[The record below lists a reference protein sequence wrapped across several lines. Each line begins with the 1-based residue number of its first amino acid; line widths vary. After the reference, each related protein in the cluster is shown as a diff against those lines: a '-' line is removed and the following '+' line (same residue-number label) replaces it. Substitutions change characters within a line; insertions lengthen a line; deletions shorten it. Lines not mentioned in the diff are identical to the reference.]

1 MYVKFKNPV
10 QTNTNKK
17 NKDLAIPLCGLL
29 ENINIEVFL
38 NDRSQQGLWLINNPS
53 QQGLWL
59 IGHPANRTG
68 FSRSATSERESSC
81 NMPCVDWLHYN
92 DIFISRHNWK
102 EEKFA
107 VIMLARSSRLPDHPN
122 IRQYTLQLR
131 ENNYTMNSDLCSAF
145 STFISTRPLPPPPFL
160 IPNKPMVFVRVK
172 HRERRKCVKVKVGVA
187 VLGSPSLIVVN
198 GFCGRT
204 VTLKD
209 VRNDE
214 QSLSQLI

>member
-68 FSRSATSERESSC
+68 FSRSATSERERAHVTC
-81 NMPCVDWLHYN
+81 LVQIDC
-92 DIFISRHNWK
+92 I
-102 EEKFA
+102 
-107 VIMLARSSRLPDHPN
+107 IMIYSFHGITGRKRS
-122 IRQYTLQLR
+122 
-131 ENNYTMNSDLCSAF
+131 
-145 STFISTRPLPPPPFL
+145 
-160 IPNKPMVFVRVK
+160 
-172 HRERRKCVKVKVGVA
+172 
-187 VLGSPSLIVVN
+187 SPSLCLLVHHAFRIT
-198 GFCGRT
+198 RT
-204 VTLKD
+204 LDNIRCNYGKIIT
-209 VRNDE
+209 R
-214 QSLSQLI
+214 